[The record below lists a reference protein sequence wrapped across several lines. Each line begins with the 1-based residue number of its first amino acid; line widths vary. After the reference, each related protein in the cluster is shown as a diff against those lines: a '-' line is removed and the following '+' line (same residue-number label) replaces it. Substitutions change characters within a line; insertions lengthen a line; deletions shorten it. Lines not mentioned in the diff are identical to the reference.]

1 MLRSTLYLKLILI
14 DEMKIK
20 MNRELFIY
28 AAAAGIKGWGLISIF
43 ILEKPDLDGNL
54 IKRENKTSSSGTKLV
69 FLVFFLKYSRL
80 NVRLNG

>member
-1 MLRSTLYLKLILI
+1 
-14 DEMKIK
+14 

-54 IKRENKTSSSGTKLV
+54 IKRENKTSSSGTKLI
-69 FLVFFLKYSRL
+69 FLGFF
-80 NVRLNG
+80 

>member
-1 MLRSTLYLKLILI
+1 
-14 DEMKIK
+14 MKIK

-54 IKRENKTSSSGTKLV
+54 IKRENKTSSNGTKLV
-69 FLVFFLKYSRL
+69 FLVFFKKIFSTQCSTQWIIIFINFFGRL
-80 NVRLNG
+80 